1 MSGDQHGSEAHASA
15 LDMTPGSSAPQPV
28 GSEARDFSYRWM
40 VVLVLTAIYATN
52 LADRYAVSSLAE
64 AIKTDLQLSDTQ
76 LGFVNGLGFSLFY
89 AILGVPFAMLA
100 DRTSRRWVVVGS
112 VWTYSTMIALCGL
125 AQNFWQFAAARIGLG
140 VGEAP
145 TTAVSQ
151 AILARLFP
159 RDKLNVPMAV
169 FSVGVSVGVAYGFYA
184 PVAMA
189 ESLGWRAALMLMGV
203 PGILLAFLALL
214 LLRPDGQRRTAPS
227 EAQLPRSPFLSQ
239 LWSDFAHTVRHMW
252 KQPALRW
259 IMLGSTL
266 VSPAIYGVS
275 LWIPSFLSR
284 THGVTALQAGE
295 MSAIFVGFGGAIGIL
310 AGGFASEILG
320 RRDPRWH
327 TWVSAIAL
335 AASAV
340 PAVLLFAVPTG
351 PYLYACLFA
360 KALLSNA
367 FTGPMYSLVQALSPQ
382 RTSALSA
389 AVLLM
394 LFNIVGLGLGTQIIG
409 LLSDGFAGAG
419 QAPSE
424 ALRSALLIASLPVVL
439 GGICYFLAAYHVE
452 RGYKA
457 VESS

>member
-1 MSGDQHGSEAHASA
+1 
-15 LDMTPGSSAPQPV
+15 
-28 GSEARDFSYRWM
+28 M

-64 AIKTDLQLSDTQ
+64 AIKSELNLSDTQ
-76 LGFVNGLGFSLFY
+76 IGFVNGLGFSLFY

-100 DRTSRRWVVVGS
+100 DRTSRRWVLIGS
-112 VWTYSTMIALCGL
+112 VWTYSTMIAVCGL

-140 VGEAP
+140 IGEAP

-169 FSVGVSVGVAYGFYA
+169 FSVGVSIGVAYGFYA
-184 PVAMA
+184 PVAIA
-189 ESLGWRAALMLMGV
+189 ESMGWRGALMLMGV
-203 PGILLAFLALL
+203 PGIVLAGIALL
-214 LLRPDGQRRTAPS
+214 ILRPDRQPGEPAVRQPD
-227 EAQLPRSPFLSQ
+227 QPPFLRQ
-239 LWSDFAHTVRHMW
+239 LWTDLVFTLRHMW

-284 THGVTALQAGE
+284 SHGVTALQAGE
-295 MSAIFVGFGGAIGIL
+295 MSAVFLGMGGAIGIL
-310 AGGFASEILG
+310 AGGLTTDLLG

-335 AASAV
+335 TASAV
-340 PAVLLFAVPTG
+340 PAIFLFAVETG
-351 PYLYACLFA
+351 PYLYACLFV

-367 FTGPMYSLVQALSPQ
+367 FTGPMYSLVQALSP
-382 RTSALSA
+382 RKTSALSA

-409 LLSDGFAGAG
+409 LLSDAFASAG
-419 QAPSE
+419 QPPPG
-424 ALRSALLIASLPVVL
+424 ALRNALLIASLPLVL
-439 GGICYFLAAYHVE
+439 GGICYFVAAFHVE

-457 VESS
+457 VGTV